1 MRAQRARRLA
11 AVSAAGILMVGGAAI
26 GAAGTATAAAPAVQ
40 THVTTNSCGD
50 RGDWGGGCFDHRF
63 DHNGFRFD
71 HRFDHNGFRFDHRFD
86 DHGFFF
92 NRGGVLIFV
101 L

>member
-11 AVSAAGILMVGGAAI
+11 AVSAAGILMAGGAAI

-71 HRFDHNGFRFDHRFD
+71 HRFD